1 MTHSEKNTV
10 AEDTTD
16 AASLVGGP
24 QRVASQDRLS
34 APPPS
39 EIDAHARFRA
49 RRRRGFVSLDL
60 AGLKDLT
67 LSKKSSS
74 CSQWL
79 TVCEFQ

>member
-10 AEDTTD
+10 AGDTTD

-24 QRVASQDRLS
+24 QGVASRDRLR
-34 APPPS
+34 APPS

-49 RRRRGFVSLDL
+49 RRRGGLVEGDL
-60 AGLKDLT
+60 AGLEDLT

-74 CSQWL
+74 CSQWP